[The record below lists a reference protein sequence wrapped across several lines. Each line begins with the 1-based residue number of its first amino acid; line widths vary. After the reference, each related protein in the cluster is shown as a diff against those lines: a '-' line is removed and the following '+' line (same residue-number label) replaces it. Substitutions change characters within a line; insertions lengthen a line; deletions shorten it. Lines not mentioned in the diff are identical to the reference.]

1 MLQLKQIIK
10 GFMFSADRVHP
21 TSFGLGLL
29 GNVSNFLLGRNSENF
44 GSGLPGR
51 INEVVPSEP

>member
-29 GNVSNFLLGRNSENF
+29 RNVSNFLLGRNSENLD
-44 GSGLPGR
+44 SGLPGR
-51 INEVVPSEP
+51 INEIVPSEP